1 MKVLLLATV
10 TAAAAE
16 GKCIITSSVCEHF
29 LHLTNK
35 QFEDVLGERYLGTA
49 DNEPMCLRRA
59 QQFHDWCGNP
69 SSQSSVT
76 VAASFNARTQLYS
89 PDACDDGWVLYGS
102 ACYRFVDSLVDFF
115 EAEAR
120 CNAMGANLASI
131 HSEAENEFVRTLTG
145 GRSTWIGYSDTD
157 QDEDYDWTDG
167 SENEFNK
174 WANNCTDP
182 AYADDPDCAPQKA
195 QEQWYGWDGSDP
207 GPFVCKKQAK
217 GKRKT
222 YLLSLSAEELV
233 TAAGVRQDI
242 DELTVEDTKLVK
254 LETTG
259 SCKFILSATNPLF
272 CPSVMEQQ
280 PASTNEAPAAAA
292 APEAESVPAAEAS
305 SEPTATTEATPA
317 EMSTEASPAD
327 PATEASPSE
336 VPSPA
341 PAAAQDAAPTSVDT
355 TAVAGNATETAVHEE
370 PEAIPVPLP
379 ATPASQQEP
388 PASPMDV
395 AAATAVASAA
405 AIQQEF
411 TTSPPVQAG
420 SVGQSPAPAPRYD
433 GPPKRGDDTKKVFVG
448 GLPREADKPA
458 LDEYFSQFGPVED
471 SVVMMDR
478 YTGRSRGFGFVT
490 FQTKEQMLGCV
501 AAAPHVIMG
510 KSVEV
515 RRSVNDDGT
524 STANERRSSGK
535 GAGAP
540 RSYDDYSSGKGKGG
554 HRDQNPNKLFVGGLP
569 REVTSDVLRDFF
581 IQYGNL
587 VDCTVIT
594 DRMTGQSRGFG
605 YITYE
610 DLSAAEAAISNSAN
624 NVIDGKWVDVKHTT
638 REAPRR
644 SFGGY
649 NEYGS
654 GGYGDHGRYRGPDD
668 YQATMRASKAA
679 SNAYFQQQQNRPPPM
694 GMYQQQQPQ
703 YGMPPPQQGYGGMQ
717 QQGGYGGMGYQ
728 RQEPRRPPM
737 GGYNAPP
744 PRYGGQYGG
753 PSRASPY

>member
-1 MKVLLLATV
+1 
-10 TAAAAE
+10 
-16 GKCIITSSVCEHF
+16 
-29 LHLTNK
+29 
-35 QFEDVLGERYLGTA
+35 
-49 DNEPMCLRRA
+49 
-59 QQFHDWCGNP
+59 
-69 SSQSSVT
+69 
-76 VAASFNARTQLYS
+76 
-89 PDACDDGWVLYGS
+89 
-102 ACYRFVDSLVDFF
+102 
-115 EAEAR
+115 
-120 CNAMGANLASI
+120 
-131 HSEAENEFVRTLTG
+131 
-145 GRSTWIGYSDTD
+145 
-157 QDEDYDWTDG
+157 
-167 SENEFNK
+167 
-174 WANNCTDP
+174 
-182 AYADDPDCAPQKA
+182 
-195 QEQWYGWDGSDP
+195 
-207 GPFVCKKQAK
+207 
-217 GKRKT
+217 
-222 YLLSLSAEELV
+222 
-233 TAAGVRQDI
+233 
-242 DELTVEDTKLVK
+242 
-254 LETTG
+254 
-259 SCKFILSATNPLF
+259 
-272 CPSVMEQQ
+272 MEQQ

-292 APEAESVPAAEAS
+292 APEAESVPAAAEAS

-317 EMSTEASPAD
+317 EMSTEASPAE
-327 PATEASPSE
+327 PAMEASPSE

-355 TAVAGNATETAVHEE
+355 TAVAGNATETALQEE

-395 AAATAVASAA
+395 AAATAAASAA

-540 RSYDDYSSGKGKGG
+540 RSYDDYGSGKGKGG